1 MSTRDLI
8 DLFVLGAIWGASFLF
23 MRVAAPAFGP
33 IPLIAARV
41 GIGAV
46 FLVTVLARR
55 GGLKGLS
62 PNAVPLAV
70 LGTINSAVPFTL
82 FAYAVLFVTAGFA
95 AVLNSTAPLFGA
107 LVAFVWL
114 HETPSRQRLLGL
126 LVGFTGVLILVWD
139 RLSFSNDGG
148 TWAVIAGLTAAFLY
162 GISANYTR
170 RHLGDTDPLVNA
182 TGSLIAATVVLL
194 GPAVV
199 YWPRTAPD
207 GVSWISAILLGVF
220 CTGIAYVLY
229 FRLLARVG
237 PSRTLTVTYL
247 IPVFG
252 VVWGYAFIG
261 EVITRRMA
269 LAGAVIFVGV
279 ALATGAFKRSLASQ
293 PVVETLT
300 RS

>member
-1 MSTRDLI
+1 
-8 DLFVLGAIWGASFLF
+8 

-46 FLVTVLARR
+46 FLVAVLARR

-62 PNAVPLAV
+62 QSAVPLAV

-170 RHLGDTDPLVNA
+170 RHLGGTDPLVNA

-207 GVSWISAILLGVF
+207 GISWISAILLGVF

-279 ALATGAFKRSLASQ
+279 ALATGGFKRSLAS
-293 PVVETLT
+293 P
-300 RS
+300 

>member
-1 MSTRDLI
+1 
-8 DLFVLGAIWGASFLF
+8 
-23 MRVAAPAFGP
+23 
-33 IPLIAARV
+33 
-41 GIGAV
+41 
-46 FLVTVLARR
+46 
-55 GGLKGLS
+55 
-62 PNAVPLAV
+62 
-70 LGTINSAVPFTL
+70 
-82 FAYAVLFVTAGFA
+82 
-95 AVLNSTAPLFGA
+95 
-107 LVAFVWL
+107 
-114 HETPSRQRLLGL
+114 
-126 LVGFTGVLILVWD
+126 
-139 RLSFSNDGG
+139 
-148 TWAVIAGLTAAFLY
+148 
-162 GISANYTR
+162 
-170 RHLGDTDPLVNA
+170 
-182 TGSLIAATVVLL
+182 VLL

>member
-1 MSTRDLI
+1 
-8 DLFVLGAIWGASFLF
+8 

-46 FLVTVLARR
+46 FLVAVLARR

-62 PNAVPLAV
+62 QSAVPLAV

-114 HETPSRQRLLGL
+114 HETPSGQRLLGL

-148 TWAVIAGLTAAFLY
+148 TWAVVAGLTAAFLY

-170 RHLGDTDPLVNA
+170 RHLGSTDPLVNA
-182 TGSLIAATVVLL
+182 TGSLVAATVVLL

-207 GVSWISAILLGVF
+207 SVSWISAILLGVF

-229 FRLLARVG
+229 FRLLSRVG

-252 VVWGYAFIG
+252 VLWGYVFIG

-279 ALATGAFKRSLASQ
+279 ALATGAFKRSLAS
-293 PVVETLT
+293 V
-300 RS
+300 